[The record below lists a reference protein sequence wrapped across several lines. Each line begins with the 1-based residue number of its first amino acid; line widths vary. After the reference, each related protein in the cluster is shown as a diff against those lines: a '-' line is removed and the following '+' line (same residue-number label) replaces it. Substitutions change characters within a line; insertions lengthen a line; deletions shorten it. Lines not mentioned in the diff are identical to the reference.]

1 MNIFNHFSNLSL
13 NQDQQTAINKINTF
27 LKGKSD
33 IFILQGYAGSGKTT
47 LLKGVTE
54 YLSAQKI
61 ETLLMAPTGRAAK
74 ILREKVGEA
83 NTIHKSIYNLSAI
96 ELLDDEEDAG
106 KKIHY
111 RFPLDESLV
120 NSVLI
125 VDESSMISSNKSNH
139 ELFTFGT
146 GVLLDDILTFAKLP
160 GSGNKIIFVG
170 DPAQL
175 SPVGDKNSFALEAEY
190 FMRKGFKVDTASLKT
205 VMRQENNSILENATK
220 IRNLLDVRKR
230 SKIELTYDERSFV
243 KIQNFEIARK
253 FIEENPVPEIGG
265 AVVISYS
272 NQQSLSYNQAIRER
286 LYPGKKST
294 IPGDL
299 LLICNNNYHSY
310 KTELMNGDLA
320 KVMEIE
326 NELISRRNI
335 PVYDTVAGKRVK
347 KYINLTFRKIVIRLD
362 NFSEEVPCYIIDSL
376 LNSPQ
381 RDLTLLEMK
390 ALYIDFVIRF
400 NKEQESRK
408 ELGKPYYNERSE
420 EFKQQLKSDPF
431 YNALKVKYGY
441 AITCHKAQGGEWDT
455 IFIDYLGRNSLNNDS
470 LRWSYTATT
479 RARKTCFAANA
490 PYFTEFTG
498 FKISPVLGLTNIPVE
513 YFDLSQV
520 ALSPYHSEDTDTHR
534 TKSLKYWEISNK
546 LENNPYQV
554 KNIETKPFMER
565 YHIIYEEKEIITDGY
580 HKGAGIFNEF
590 SIQNPTYEDYETDLV
605 EILNAPYQSLFNISY
620 SPAMDSLSRLYSLVQ
635 AACEECGVTITNV
648 VEKEVSYVVSYYLK
662 TNAKA
667 ALIQFYWNKNEQITR
682 AMPKSTD
689 GANDE
694 KLNQVIAEIEKLT
707 YQPSE
712 V

>member
-1 MNIFNHFSNLSL
+1 MSIFNHFSNLSL
-13 NQDQQTAINKINTF
+13 NQDQQAAINKINTF

-111 RFPLDESLV
+111 KFPLDESPV
-120 NSVLI
+120 NSILI
-125 VDESSMISSNKSNH
+125 IDESSMISSNKSNH

-146 GVLLDDILTFAKLP
+146 GVLLDDILTFSKLP
-160 GSGNKIIFVG
+160 VSGNKIIFVG

-190 FMRKGFKVDTASLKT
+190 FMGKGFKVDTASLRT
-205 VMRQENNSILENATK
+205 VMRQENNSILKNATS
-220 IRNLLDVRKR
+220 IRKVLDARKR
-230 SKIELTYDERSFV
+230 SKIELTYDEQSFI
-243 KIQNFEIARK
+243 KCQNVEIAQK
-253 FIEENPVPEIGG
+253 YVENNPVPEIGG

-286 LYPGKKST
+286 LYPGRKST

-310 KTELMNGDLA
+310 KSELMNGDLA
-320 KVMEIE
+320 KVMEVE

-335 PVYDTVAGKRVK
+335 PVFDTVAGKKVK
-347 KYINLTFRKIVIRLD
+347 KYIDLSFRKIVIRLD
-362 NFSEEVPCYIIDSL
+362 NFPEEISCYIIDSL

-381 RDLTLLEMK
+381 RDLSLLEMK

-400 NKEQESRK
+400 NKEQESQRK
-408 ELGKPYYNERSE
+408 LGKPYYKERSE
-420 EFKQQLKSDPF
+420 EFKQQLKSDPY

-455 IFIDYLGRNSLNNDS
+455 IFVDYLGRNSLKNDS

-490 PYFTEFTG
+490 PNLNEFSG
-498 FKISPVLGLTNIPVE
+498 FQISSVTSLKNIPGE
-513 YFDLSQV
+513 YFNLSQM
-520 ALSPYHSEDTDTHR
+520 ALSPYHSEDAHKA
-534 TKSLKYWEISNK
+534 KSLKYWEIADK
-546 LENNPYQV
+546 LENTLFQI
-554 KNIETKPFMER
+554 KNVETNQYLER
-565 YHIIYEEKEIITDGY
+565 YIINYEEEEIKADGI
-580 HKGAGIFNEF
+580 HNGAGIFNQF
-590 SIQNPTYEDYETDLV
+590 NIQNPTYENYETNLV
-605 EILNAPYQSLFNISY
+605 EILNAHHQSLFNISY

-635 AACEECGVTITNV
+635 AACDECGVTITNV
-648 VEKEVSYVVSYYLK
+648 VEKKESYLVSYYLK

-667 ALIQFYWNKNEQITR
+667 AMIQFYWNKNEQITR
-682 AMPKSTD
+682 AIPKSTD

-694 KLNQVIAEIEKLT
+694 KLNELIAEIVKLT

>member
-1 MNIFNHFSNLSL
+1 MSIFNHFSNLSL
-13 NQDQQTAINKINTF
+13 NHDQKEAINKISSF
-27 LKGKSD
+27 FKSESD
-33 IFILQGYAGSGKTT
+33 IFILQGFAGSGKTT

-54 YLSAQKI
+54 YLKAQKI

-111 RFPLDESLV
+111 RFPLDESPV

-146 GVLLDDILTFAKLP
+146 GVLLDDILTFSKLP

-190 FMRKGFKVDTASLKT
+190 FMGKGFKVDTASLRT
-205 VMRQENNSILENATK
+205 VMRQENNSILENATT
-220 IRNLLDVRKR
+220 IRNVLDARKR
-230 SKIELTYDERSFV
+230 SNIELTYDEQSFV

-294 IPGDL
+294 ISGDI

-320 KVMEIE
+320 KVLEIE

-335 PVYDTVAGKRVK
+335 PVYDTVAGNRVK

-362 NFSEEVPCYIIDSL
+362 NFPEEIPCYIIDSL

-408 ELGKPYYNERSE
+408 ELGQPYYKERSE
-420 EFKQQLKSDPF
+420 EFKQQLKTDPY

-455 IFIDYLGRNSLNNDS
+455 IFVDYLGRNSLNNDS

-479 RARKTCFAANA
+479 RARKTCYAANA
-490 PYFTEFTG
+490 PYFTEFSG
-498 FKISPVLGLTNIPVE
+498 FKISPVLGLTNIPIE

-520 ALSPYHSEDTDTHR
+520 VISPYHSEDVHKA
-534 TKSLKYWEISNK
+534 KSLKYWEITDK
-546 LENNPYQV
+546 LENTPFQV
-554 KNIETKPFMER
+554 KNVETNQYLER
-565 YHIIYEEKEIITDGY
+565 YIINYEEREIKADGI
-580 HKGAGIFNEF
+580 HNGAGIFNQF
-590 SIQNPTYEDYETDLV
+590 SIQNPTDENYEADLL

-648 VEKEVSYVVSYYLK
+648 VEKKESYVASYYLK

-667 ALIQFYWNKNEQITR
+667 AMIQFYWNKNEQITR

-689 GANDE
+689 GDKDE
-694 KLNQVIAEIEKLT
+694 KLYELSAVIEKLT